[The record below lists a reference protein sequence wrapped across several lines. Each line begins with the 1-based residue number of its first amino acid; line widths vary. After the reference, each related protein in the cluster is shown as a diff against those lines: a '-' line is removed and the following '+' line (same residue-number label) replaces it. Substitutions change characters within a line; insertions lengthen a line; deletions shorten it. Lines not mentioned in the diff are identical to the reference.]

1 MVIFLLA
8 LISVSGIMIV
18 NQIGNQLKF
27 TTNRYD
33 DMQAKYISEA
43 GIERTIKEACNQ
55 LSNKIKSQASS
66 IENVYYNENINLYKS
81 SNIDNMKNELSNV
94 KKSLNSISDKIN
106 TVDLNNINSKIDSIE
121 TADLMIDKID
131 IIRSDILNI
140 AIKYNQYE
148 EIEGKIHLAIQY
160 LYNALNFAHIEK
172 NKDVEPVPLKNS
184 NSNNGEDAKYNG
196 DGIHD
201 LAHDRD
207 DGSFKFGNTFD
218 NICKNINTVAY
229 TYIGKIRYNIL
240 NGDKEV
246 EQIHQEGIDIYND
259 FEVKMRGLIQGYYGI
274 FYSKNYEDLSSSII
288 VDQLKLI
295 NSSIEQKINEINKI
309 QLDLNKLY
317 LNNININNANSL
329 KIAIDDVLKAYDD
342 IKNDLRWLQK
352 KLGLSPLNSDSSP
365 VPNPDQK
372 PEQKPDSDENLK
384 LKLEN
389 YNKEFTE
396 FQNNNRS
403 YKYEISYKEGQSI
416 LEKIEKDIVIQKDT
430 DNNFINIEDIEVN
443 IISSAY
449 KKNTLGIYSSIPVYK
464 IESKVIFK
472 IDIQDNLK
480 VKYEIKSYE
489 KMPLK

>member
-43 GIERTIKEACNQ
+43 GIERTIKETCNQ
-55 LSNKIKSQASS
+55 LSNKIKSQVSS

-121 TADLMIDKID
+121 TADSMIEKID
-131 IIRSDILNI
+131 IIRNDILNI
-140 AIKYNQYE
+140 AIKSNQYE
-148 EIEGKIHLAIQY
+148 EIEGKINLAIEY
-160 LYNALNFAHIEK
+160 LYKALNFAHIEK

-184 NSNNGEDAKYNG
+184 SSNNRDDAVYNG
-196 DGIHD
+196 AEINELTNGNTN
-201 LAHDRD
+201 
-207 DGSFKFGNTFD
+207 KFGNSFN
-218 NICKNINTVAY
+218 NIATNITNVTNDFN
-229 TYIGKIRYNIL
+229 KIRGEISWTNKEAEKIHNEASNIHSNFQNNL
-240 NGDKEV
+240 RKLMD
-246 EQIHQEGIDIYND
+246 
-259 FEVKMRGLIQGYYGI
+259 RYYGI
-274 FYSKNYEDLSSSII
+274 LDNEEYENLSSSII
-288 VDQLKLI
+288 VEQLKLI
-295 NSSIEQKINEINKI
+295 NASIEKKINEINKI

-317 LNNININNANSL
+317 LNNININNSNSL
-329 KIAIDDVLKAYDD
+329 KIAIDDVLESYDH

>member
-1 MVIFLLA
+1 M
-8 LISVSGIMIV
+8 
-18 NQIGNQLKF
+18 K
-27 TTNRYD
+27 
-33 DMQAKYISEA
+33 QAIY
-43 GIERTIKEACNQ
+43 
-55 LSNKIKSQASS
+55 
-66 IENVYYNENINLYKS
+66 
-81 SNIDNMKNELSNV
+81 IDNE
-94 KKSLNSISDKIN
+94 
-106 TVDLNNINSKIDSIE
+106 E
-121 TADLMIDKID
+121 
-131 IIRSDILNI
+131 
-140 AIKYNQYE
+140 YE
-148 EIEGKIHLAIQY
+148 
-160 LYNALNFAHIEK
+160 N
-172 NKDVEPVPLKNS
+172 
-184 NSNNGEDAKYNG
+184 
-196 DGIHD
+196 
-201 LAHDRD
+201 
-207 DGSFKFGNTFD
+207 
-218 NICKNINTVAY
+218 
-229 TYIGKIRYNIL
+229 
-240 NGDKEV
+240 
-246 EQIHQEGIDIYND
+246 
-259 FEVKMRGLIQGYYGI
+259 
-274 FYSKNYEDLSSSII
+274 LSSSII
-288 VDQLKLI
+288 VEQLKLI
-295 NSSIEQKINEINKI
+295 NASIEKKINEINKI

-317 LNNININNANSL
+317 LNNININNSNSL
-329 KIAIDDVLKAYDD
+329 KIAIDDVLESYDH